1 MPALLLPLNKS
12 KTLTMK
18 TLILFPAAMII
29 FITVHGQ
36 TTSQPNNSGKV
47 LYDEKVKL
55 EINLGGESAQY
66 ADMLPK
72 ERTNRK
78 ILYFSPD
85 ISVYQGVREDEKP
98 EPADQEDAAGMV
110 QVQISNPDDK
120 VYRDLKENKKIE
132 QREFMTRKFLIESDA
147 GKADWKLTGQQKTI
161 LNFPCQEAVREED
174 GKKIRAWF
182 TPEIP
187 VSTGP
192 QNQGNLPGLILA
204 IDVNDGQR
212 TILATSVEF
221 TTIDK
226 SLLVKPNEGK
236 KVTAAQFKKIVDEK
250 MKETGGE
257 GGEGSHVV
265 VRIQK

>member
-1 MPALLLPLNKS
+1 MQPLLLPLNKS
-12 KTLTMK
+12 KTLNMK
-18 TLILFPAAMII
+18 TLILFPAVMII
-29 FITVHGQ
+29 FITGQGQ
-36 TTSQPNNSGKV
+36 TPSQPNNSGKV

-85 ISVYQGVREDEKP
+85 ISVYQGVREDKKT
-98 EPADQEDAAGMV
+98 EPADQEGAAGMV
-110 QVQISNPDDK
+110 QIQVSSPDDK

-147 GKADWKLTGQQKTI
+147 GKADWKLTGQQMTI

-174 GKKIRAWF
+174 GKKISAWF
-182 TPEIP
+182 TPAIP

-204 IDVNDGQR
+204 VDINDGQR
-212 TILATSVEF
+212 TITATSVEF
-221 TTIDK
+221 MPVDK

-236 KVTAAQFKKIVDEK
+236 KVTAAQFKKIVDDK
-250 MKETGGE
+250 MKETGSEDGE
-257 GGEGSHVV
+257 GRHVV
-265 VRIQK
+265 IRIQK